1 MKIVIV
7 GTAWPYRG
15 GLANFNER
23 LARELQADSDQV
35 EIETFTLQYP
45 DFLFPGETQYSS
57 DPQPKDLKIER
68 KVNSINPFNWVSVG
82 MELRKKNADIIII
95 KYWIPLM
102 APALGTIAR
111 IAKGNGNTKIISVLD
126 NVIPHEKRFGDK
138 LLSKYFIGSCD
149 GFIAMSKSVYDDL
162 RIFDKKKPMILSPHP
177 IYDNFGEKVDKETAI
192 ERLKLDPQTRYM
204 LFFGLIRDYK
214 GLDILLN
221 AMADSRLRDK
231 NFKLIVAGEFY
242 NDGQKYFDQEKDL
255 QLEGKIIWKTGFVPN
270 DDVKL
275 YFCASDLIVQPY
287 KSATQSGVTQI
298 AYHFERPMLVTNVG
312 GLSEIVPNGKIGYS
326 IEPNSKEITDAIC
339 DFYDNN
345 REEQFVAN
353 IKEEKKKYSW
363 NRMTENIKK
372 VVREA

>member
-1 MKIVIV
+1 M
-7 GTAWPYRG
+7 
-15 GLANFNER
+15 
-23 LARELQADSDQV
+23 
-35 EIETFTLQYP
+35 
-45 DFLFPGETQYSS
+45 
-57 DPQPKDLKIER
+57 
-68 KVNSINPFNWVSVG
+68 
-82 MELRKKNADIIII
+82 
-95 KYWIPLM
+95 
-102 APALGTIAR
+102 
-111 IAKGNGNTKIISVLD
+111 
-126 NVIPHEKRFGDK
+126 
-138 LLSKYFIGSCD
+138 SKYFIGSCD